1 MKILSRAIFREVAS
15 SALVGVL
22 LFTFVLFLQRLG
34 SGKLFELV
42 LRNST
47 DWQTAV
53 YLFLLIV
60 PPTSPFTIPVGVLV
74 GVLIGLSRMSGDN
87 EITALRATGSSARRV
102 IAPVLTF
109 GLLGF
114 ILTAASSTWLTPWSY
129 RQSSRLMNRALA
141 AQVTAEIR
149 PRVFEEGFPN
159 TILYVGDVIAGPTV
173 KWKKIFMADLRTG
186 DQRNSGARERSDE
199 PRILLGEEA
208 LAVSDVKNNRIQLAM
223 KNGSTYEIG
232 KNPAQDATSFS
243 PSSDLALQAKEPGEY
258 RRSNN
263 FLEMDT
269 VPLWHHIGKTP
280 RAESVDARIEFHQRI
295 ALPFACLLLALVG
308 VPLGVS
314 RRKAGKSAAFVVTV
328 LLAFLYYM
336 SMISL
341 QQIARRG
348 GMSAELATWG
358 PNLIFVLLCAVLLAR
373 LENPGDHDLVGTI
386 QARIEKTWFRI
397 RGRKE
402 EEAPPPRTAA
412 QAIESGFYKV
422 VRVPGIP
429 LMSRIMDAYVLRTF
443 IFYFTL
449 LLVSFVMMTEIFT
462 FFELLGDIIR
472 NNINSSKTS
481 SYLVFLS
488 PQLIYDTAP
497 VSVLVAV
504 LVTFGILT
512 KSNEVTAFKA
522 CGVSLHRLSLSILL
536 ASLLLSACLFA
547 FDYYYVPEANR
558 RQDALRSEI
567 KGKAPQTY
575 VQPDRKFI
583 FGEGCRIFYYKF
595 LDPVQKVMVSPRV
608 YELDCDTFSMKRMIA
623 AERARWEPNLRR
635 WVFQSGYRR
644 DYKGIHTAAYEPFLE
659 STATFPEL
667 TETPDYFLQ
676 ELIQDKQMNFHQ
688 LGNYIQ
694 TLQQSGLDTTRL
706 QVRYHKKFAVPLFA
720 FIMAMIS
727 IPFAFMTGNRGAMAG
742 VGVSIGIAIA
752 YWTISSV
759 FEQVGNVGQ
768 LPPALAAWSPDA
780 LFSLV
785 GAWLLARLRT

>member
-15 SALVGVL
+15 SALLGVL

-53 YLFLLIV
+53 YLFFLIV

-87 EITALRATGSSARRV
+87 EITALRATGSPARRV
-102 IAPVLTF
+102 VAPVLTF
-109 GLLGF
+109 GFLGF
-114 ILTAASSTWLTPWSY
+114 LLTAASTTWLTPWSL
-129 RQSSRLMNRALA
+129 RQSTKLMNKALA
-141 AQVTAEIR
+141 AQVTAEIQ
-149 PRVFEEGFPN
+149 PRIFEEGFPN
-159 TILYVGDVIAGPTV
+159 TVLYVGDVIAGPTV
-173 KWKKIFMADLRTG
+173 KWRKIFMADLRAA
-186 DQRNSGARERSDE
+186 DQRSSGARERSDE

-243 PSSDLALQAKEPGEY
+243 PKSDLGLQAKEPNEY

-263 FLEMDT
+263 YLEMDT
-269 VPLWHHIGKTP
+269 VPLLRLVQSKP
-280 RAESVDARIEFHQRI
+280 RTETLDARLELNQRL

-341 QQIARRG
+341 QQMARRG
-348 GMSAELATWG
+348 GLPVELAAWG
-358 PNLIFVLLCAVLLAR
+358 PNLIFVLLAAILLMR
-373 LENPGDHDLVGTI
+373 LERPGDRDVVGAV
-386 QARIEKTWFRI
+386 QEALAGVWARWRGEK
-397 RGRKE
+397 
-402 EEAPPPRTAA
+402 EAQVQRTAA
-412 QAIESGFYKV
+412 QALESGFYKV
-422 VRVPGIP
+422 VRVPGV
-429 LMSRIMDAYVLRTF
+429 SFVSTIMDAYVLRTF
-443 IFYFTL
+443 LFYFTL
-449 LLVSFVMMTEIFT
+449 LLVSFVMMTEVFT
-462 FFELLGDIIR
+462 FFELLGDIVR
-472 NNINSSKTS
+472 NNIEPAKTT
-481 SYLVFLS
+481 SYLIFLS
-488 PQLIYDTAP
+488 PQLIYQTTP
-497 VSVLVAV
+497 VSVLVGV
-504 LVTFGILT
+504 LVTFGILS
-512 KSNEVTAFKA
+512 KSNEVIAFKA
-522 CGVSLHRLSLSILL
+522 CGVSVHRLSLAILV
-536 ASLLLSACLFA
+536 ASLFLSASLFA

-558 RQDALRSEI
+558 KQDALRSEI

-595 LDPVQKVMVSPRV
+595 LDPVQKVMVNPRV
-608 YELDCDTFSMKRMIA
+608 YELNCDTFSMTRMIA
-623 AERARWEPNLRR
+623 AERARWEPNLKR
-635 WVFQSGYRR
+635 WVFQSGYKR
-644 DYKGIHTAAYEPFLE
+644 DYKGIEMADYSPFLD

-688 LGNYIQ
+688 LWTYIQ
-694 TLQQSGLDTTRL
+694 NLQQSGLDTTRL
-706 QVRYHKKFAVPLFA
+706 QVQYHKKFAVPLFA
-720 FIMAMIS
+720 FIMALIS
-727 IPFAFMTGNRGAMAG
+727 VPFAFMTGNRGAMAG
-742 VGVSIGIAIA
+742 VGVSLGIAIA
-752 YWTISSV
+752 YWTVSSV

-780 LFSLV
+780 LFSLI

>member
-1 MKILSRAIFREVAS
+1 MKILSRAVFREVAS
-15 SALVGVL
+15 SALLGVL

-53 YLFLLIV
+53 YLFFLIV

-87 EITALRATGSSARRV
+87 EITALRATGSPAWRV
-102 IAPVLTF
+102 VGPVLSF
-109 GLLGF
+109 GLVGF
-114 ILTAASSTWLTPWSY
+114 ILTAASTTWLTPWSL
-129 RQSSRLMNRALA
+129 RQSTKLMNKALA
-141 AQVTAEIR
+141 AQVTAEIQ
-149 PRVFEEGFPN
+149 PRIFEEGFPN
-159 TILYVGDVIAGPTV
+159 TVLYVGDVIAGPTV
-173 KWKKIFMADLRTG
+173 KWRKIFMADLRSA
-186 DQRNSGARERSDE
+186 DQRNSSARERSDE

-208 LAVSDVKNNRIQLAM
+208 LAVSDIKNNRIQLAM

-232 KNPAQDATSFS
+232 QNPAQDATSFS
-243 PSSDLALQAKEPGEY
+243 PKSDLGLQAKEPTEY
-258 RRSNN
+258 KRSKN

-269 VPLWHHIGKTP
+269 VPLYYFIQSNP
-280 RAESVDARIEFHQRI
+280 RSETIESRLEFHQRI

-314 RRKAGKSAAFVVTV
+314 RRKGGKSASFVVTV

-348 GMSAELATWG
+348 GLSVEIAAWG
-358 PNLIFVLLCAVLLAR
+358 PNLIFVILAIVLLSR
-373 LENPGDHDLVGTI
+373 LERPGDNDFVGTV
-386 QARIEKTWFRI
+386 QASIDRFISKW
-397 RGRKE
+397 RGTKAQISNRS
-402 EEAPPPRTAA
+402 AA

-422 VRVPGIP
+422 VRVPGVS
-429 LMSRIMDAYVLRTF
+429 LMSTIMDAYVLRTF
-443 IFYFTL
+443 LFYFTL
-449 LLVSFVMMTEIFT
+449 LLVSFVMMTEVFT

-472 NNINSSKTS
+472 NNIDSAKTT
-481 SYLVFLS
+481 SYLIFLS
-488 PQLIYDTAP
+488 PQLIYQTTP

-504 LVTFGILT
+504 LVTFGILS

-536 ASLLLSACLFA
+536 ASLALSAALFA

-575 VQPDRKFI
+575 VRPDRKFI

-595 LDPVQKVMVSPRV
+595 LDPVQKVMVNPRV
-608 YELDCDTFSMKRMIA
+608 YQLDCDTYSMKRMIS
-623 AERARWEPNLRR
+623 AERARWEPNLKR
-635 WVFQSGYRR
+635 WVFQSGFKR
-644 DYKGIHTAAYEPFLE
+644 DYNGTSVTSYAPFLDA
-659 STATFPEL
+659 TATFPEL

-688 LGNYIQ
+688 LWNYIQ

-706 QVRYHKKFAVPLFA
+706 QVQYHKKFAVPLFA
-720 FIMAMIS
+720 FIMALLS

-742 VGVSIGIAIA
+742 VGVSLGIAIA
-752 YWTISSV
+752 YWTVSSV

-768 LPPALAAWSPDA
+768 LPPAIAAWSPDLLFA
-780 LFSLV
+780 LIGV
-785 GAWLLARLRT
+785 WLLARLRT

>member
-1 MKILSRAIFREVAS
+1 MKILSRAIFREIAS
-15 SALVGVL
+15 SALLGVL

-34 SGKLFELV
+34 SGKIFELV

-53 YLFLLIV
+53 YLFFLIV

-87 EITALRATGSSARRV
+87 EITALRATGSPAWRV
-102 IAPVLTF
+102 VGPVLTF
-109 GLLGF
+109 GFLGF
-114 ILTAASSTWLTPWSY
+114 LLTAASTTWLTPWSL
-129 RQSSRLMNRALA
+129 RLSTRLMNKALA
-141 AQVTAEIR
+141 AQVTAEIQ

-173 KWKKIFMADLRTG
+173 KWRKIFMADLRSA
-186 DQRNSGARERSDE
+186 DQRSTGARERSDE

-232 KNPAQDATSFS
+232 KDPAQDATSFA
-243 PSSDLALQAKEPGEY
+243 PTSDMGLQAKEPNEY

-263 FLEMDT
+263 FVEMDT
-269 VPLWHHIGKTP
+269 IPLWKWIQSHARKET
-280 RAESVDARIEFHQRI
+280 VDARLEFHQRI

-314 RRKAGKSAAFVVTV
+314 RRKSGKSAAFVVTV
-328 LLAFLYYM
+328 LLAFLYYTT
-336 SMISL
+336 MISL
-341 QQIARRG
+341 QQMARRG
-348 GMSAELATWG
+348 GLAVEVAAWG
-358 PNLIFVLLCAVLLAR
+358 PNFLFIILATVLLTR
-373 LENPGDHDLVGTI
+373 LERPGDHDLVGNI
-386 QARIEKTWFRI
+386 QILIDRIWVRW
-397 RGRKE
+397 RGTKDQLSK
-402 EEAPPPRTAA
+402 RTAA
-412 QAIESGFYKV
+412 QAFESGFYRV
-422 VRVPGIP
+422 VKVPGVS
-429 LMSRIMDAYVLRTF
+429 LLSTIMDAYVLRTF
-443 IFYFTL
+443 LFYFVL
-449 LLVSFVMMTEIFT
+449 LLVSFVMMTEVFT

-472 NNINSSKTS
+472 NNIETSKTT
-481 SYLVFLS
+481 SYLIFLS
-488 PQLIYDTAP
+488 PQLIYQTTP
-497 VSVLVAV
+497 VSVLVGV
-504 LVTFGILT
+504 LVTFGILS

-522 CGVSLHRLSLSILL
+522 CGVSVHRLSMSILL
-536 ASLLLSACLFA
+536 MSLVLSASLFA

-558 RQDALRSEI
+558 KQDALRSEI

-595 LDPVQKVMVSPRV
+595 LDPVQKVMVNPRV
-608 YELDCDTFSMKRMIA
+608 YELDCNTFSMTRMIA

-635 WVFQSGYRR
+635 WVFQSGYKR
-644 DYKGIHTAAYEPFLE
+644 DYNGIRMAKYDPFLD

-688 LGNYIQ
+688 LWNYIQ

-706 QVRYHKKFAVPLFA
+706 QVQYHKKFAVPLFA
-720 FIMAMIS
+720 FIMALLS
-727 IPFAFMTGNRGAMAG
+727 VPFAFMTGNRGAMAG
-742 VGVSIGIAIA
+742 VGVSLGIAIA
-752 YWTISSV
+752 YWTVSSV

-780 LFSLV
+780 LFSLI

>member
-1 MKILSRAIFREVAS
+1 VKILSRAIFREVAS
-15 SALVGVL
+15 SALLGVL

-53 YLFLLIV
+53 YLFFLIV

-87 EITALRATGSSARRV
+87 EITALRATGLPAWRV
-102 IAPVLTF
+102 VGPVLTF
-109 GLLGF
+109 GFIGF
-114 ILTAASSTWLTPWSY
+114 LLTAASTAWLTPWSF
-129 RQSSRLMNRALA
+129 RQSTRLMNRALA
-141 AQVTAEIR
+141 AQVTAEIQ

-159 TILYVGDVIAGPTV
+159 TVLYVGDVIAGPTV
-173 KWKKIFMADLRTG
+173 KWRKIFMADLRTG
-186 DQRNSGARERSDE
+186 DQRSSNARERSDE

-208 LAVSDVKNNRIQLAM
+208 LAVSDLKNNRIQLSM
-223 KNGSTYEIG
+223 LNGSTYEIG
-232 KNPAQDATSFS
+232 QNPAQDATSFS
-243 PSSDLALQAKEPGEY
+243 PRSDLGLQAKEPNEF

-269 VPLWHHIGKTP
+269 VPLWRYVQSHP
-280 RAESVDARIEFHQRI
+280 RKDTVDARLELHQRI

-314 RRKAGKSAAFVVTV
+314 RRKGGKSAAFVVTV

-348 GMSAELATWG
+348 GLPVELAAWG
-358 PNLIFVLLCAVLLAR
+358 PNLIFVILATVLLSR
-373 LENPGDHDLVGTI
+373 LEMPGDHDFVGNVQI
-386 QARIEKTWFRI
+386 LIDRLWLKW
-397 RGRKE
+397 RGGKDQLLHRS
-402 EEAPPPRTAA
+402 AA
-412 QAIESGFYKV
+412 QAFESGFYKV
-422 VRVPGIP
+422 VRFPGVSV
-429 LMSRIMDAYVLRTF
+429 LSTIMDIYVLRTF
-443 IFYFTL
+443 LFYFVL
-449 LLVSFVMMTEIFT
+449 LLVSFVMMTEVFT

-472 NNINSSKTS
+472 NNIEPAKTTT
-481 SYLVFLS
+481 YLLFLS
-488 PQLIYDTAP
+488 PQLIYQTAP
-497 VSVLVAV
+497 VSVLVGV
-504 LVTFGILT
+504 LVTFGILS

-522 CGVSLHRLSLSILL
+522 CGVSVHRLSMSILL
-536 ASLLLSACLFA
+536 MSLVLSASLFA

-558 RQDALRSEI
+558 KQDALRSEI

-608 YELDCDTFSMKRMIA
+608 YELDCEKFSMKRMIA
-623 AERARWEPNLRR
+623 AERARWEPSLRR
-635 WVFQSGYRR
+635 WVFQSGYQR
-644 DYKGIHTAAYEPFLE
+644 DYKGIHTADYKPFLD

-688 LGNYIQ
+688 LWNYIQ
-694 TLQQSGLDTTRL
+694 LLQQSGLDTTRL
-706 QVRYHKKFAVPLFA
+706 QVQYHKKFAVPLFA
-720 FIMAMIS
+720 FIMALLS
-727 IPFAFMTGNRGAMAG
+727 IPFAFMTGSRGAMAG

-752 YWTISSV
+752 YWTVSSV

-780 LFSLV
+780 LFSLI